1 MLHGR
6 IGVDHERYVIDVNSA
21 RCNIGSDHGRCR
33 SVGECRKISRA
44 DILRKISMHL
54 DRNNS
59 VCVQL
64 TRELLGPMLR
74 SSKNNCATGRSGKID
89 DDGKSIIVRNMQHVM
104 GHGVDRRL
112 FRINAVRD
120 WISHVALDND
130 VDALVKRCR
139 E

>member
-44 DILRKISMHL
+44 DILRKISVHL

-59 VCVQL
+59 VGVQL
-64 TRELLGPMLR
+64 TRELLGAMLR
-74 SSKNNCATGRSGKID
+74 TSENNCATRCGGKID
-89 DDGKSIIVRNMQHVM
+89 DDGKSIIIRYVQHMV

-112 FRINAVRD
+112 FRIDAVCH
-120 WISHVALDND
+120 WIRHVALDDD
-130 VDALVKRCR
+130 VDALVERC
-139 E
+139 

>member
-64 TRELLGPMLR
+64 TRELLGAMLR
-74 SSKNNCATGRSGKID
+74 SSENNCAARCRSKID
-89 DDGKSIIVRNMQHVM
+89 DDGKSIIVRYVQHMV

-112 FRINAVRD
+112 FGIDAVCDRIR
-120 WISHVALDND
+120 HVALDDD
-130 VDALVKRCR
+130 VDALVERC
-139 E
+139 